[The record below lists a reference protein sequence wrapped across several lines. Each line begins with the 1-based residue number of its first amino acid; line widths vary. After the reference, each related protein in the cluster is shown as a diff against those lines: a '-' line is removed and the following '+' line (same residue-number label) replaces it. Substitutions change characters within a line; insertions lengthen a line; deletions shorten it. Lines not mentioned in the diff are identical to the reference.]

1 MTTKQS
7 TKLKNTLLK
16 SHRETQSNEKAISD
30 QVGGNWY
37 KSLKIQPIEYC
48 MNNNLNACQTK
59 VIKYTTRCLIK
70 NKDKKSKKIDID
82 KAIHCLNML
91 KDFID
96 KDVV

>member
-1 MTTKQS
+1 MTNKPTENNS
-7 TKLKNTLLK
+7 KLKSALLK
-16 SHRETQSNEKAISD
+16 SHRASQTSDSPITD

-37 KSLKIQPIEYC
+37 KKLKIQPLEYC

-59 VIKYTTRCLIK
+59 VIK
-70 NKDKKSKKIDID
+70 NKDKKTKKQDID